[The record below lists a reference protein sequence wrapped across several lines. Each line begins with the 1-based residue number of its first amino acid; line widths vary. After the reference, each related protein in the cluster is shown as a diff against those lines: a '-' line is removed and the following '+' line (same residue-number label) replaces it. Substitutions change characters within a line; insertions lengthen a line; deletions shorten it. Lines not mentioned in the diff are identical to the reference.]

1 MNSMTRR
8 AAWPLGLII
17 ALCSFGS
24 SAAGPVTGQRP
35 LLVIMVEYS
44 DSTFTNAQYRTDF
57 ESRIFGPG
65 DPCVAGYF
73 TETSHGSFT
82 YAPAANGET
91 DGVADGLVSV
101 TMNISVD
108 DIPEGND
115 YRRDAMALADQYFNY
130 NLYDSNRDGTIQNH
144 ELAVLVIHATGGE
157 TGKTRTA
164 SPTTLDKVRLGSLPV
179 AVMSD
184 LAPDYVL
191 YHELAHVVDY
201 FGYTGDDLYNLRD
214 GLQIHAM
221 KWDVAVGGGVAP
233 GASRYEEIALELD
246 AGQLGTNLGV
256 SAYRDQNGQLSLAA
270 YDLVSERYPVVGPI
284 ARAGL
289 AADLSVAQL
298 TTLRVVTACQLQDGR
313 FKLIVW
319 DMDFNWT
326 FTRRDDYTGGHA
338 SDLAVTA
345 VSSSRVV
352 VALRTVDGLLKFIA
366 FDVSRGGDLTRLG
379 SLVPG
384 DEATEINLLK
394 LSSTRVVAAFRSA
407 GGNLKVISVD
417 LSNADEIAV
426 LGTLTTDPAT
436 DIDLAQVSLR
446 RVVTSSRQE
455 SGAIAVRLFN
465 VSRAGVVTQ
474 LGSWEGGAVCDSSI
488 QCTGRSDPITS
499 DMTPRTSV
507 IAGLSLRRLAVAWVD
522 PDKLMQVRTL
532 DYVEDGTTLTEV
544 GSYTSEDTYLS
555 TRLVWISGASFATFA
570 QIDGQVW
577 TGNHFGLLGGY
588 TNRRMVHFD
597 PYTKLKLGWL
607 PYTELSGP
615 PGSSVAYS
623 LLPMG
628 SGSAHAV
635 VVRVPGHRETEYFIL
650 EVRNRDSVYESAL
663 NDEGLAIWH
672 VDEEKPY
679 PHPFVSLEWLGG
691 SSETALWSA
700 DEADLLRYSGRSNP
714 AGSRW
719 SDFSLSGISVRG
731 IEGFEPGGISFV
743 IRF

>member
-1 MNSMTRR
+1 MSSMTRR

-17 ALCSFGS
+17 ALCSLGS
-24 SAAGPVTGQRP
+24 SAAGPVAGERP
-35 LLVIMVEYS
+35 LLVIMVEYN
-44 DSTFTNAQYRTDF
+44 DSTFANPQYRTDF
-57 ESRIFGPG
+57 ASRIFGPG
-65 DPCVAGYF
+65 DPSVTGYF
-73 TETSHGSFT
+73 RETSHGSFT
-82 YAPAANGET
+82 YVPAANGET
-91 DGVADGLVSV
+91 DGAADGLVSV

-108 DIPEGND
+108 DIPEGDD
-115 YRRDAMALADQYFNY
+115 YRRDALALADQYFNF

-157 TGKTRTA
+157 TGKTRKA
-164 SPTTLDKVRLGSLPV
+164 SDVTLDKVQLGSLPV

-184 LAPDYVL
+184 LAPYYVL
-191 YHELAHVVDY
+191 CHELAHVVDY

-214 GLQIHAM
+214 GLKTHAM
-221 KWDVAVGGGVAP
+221 KWDVAAGGGVAP

-246 AGQLGTNLGV
+246 ASQLGTNLGV
-256 SAYRDQNGQLSLAA
+256 SAYRNQNGQLSLAA
-270 YDLVSERYPVVGPI
+270 YDLVSERYPVIGPI
-284 ARAGL
+284 ARAGV

-326 FTRRDDYTGGHA
+326 WTRRGDYTGGHA

-352 VALRTVDGLLKFIA
+352 LALRTNGGSLKLVA
-366 FDVSRGGDLTRLG
+366 FDVSRGGGLTRLG

-384 DEATEINLLK
+384 DEASEINLLK
-394 LSSTRVVAAFRSA
+394 LSSTRVIAAFRSA
-407 GGNLKVISVD
+407 GGHLKVTSVG
-417 LSNADEIAV
+417 LSNAGEFTV
-426 LGTLTTDPAT
+426 LSTLTTDPAT

-455 SGAIAVRLFN
+455 SGALAVRLFN
-465 VSRAGVVTQ
+465 INRAGLVTQ
-474 LGSWEGGAVCDSSI
+474 LGSWEGGAVCDSSV
-488 QCTGRSDPITS
+488 QCTGKSDPIAS
-499 DMTPRTSV
+499 DRTPRTSV
-507 IAGLSLRRLAVAWVD
+507 IGGLTLRRLAVAWVD

-532 DYVEDGTTLTEV
+532 DYAEDGMTLTEV
-544 GSYTSEDTYLS
+544 GSYASEDTYLS
-555 TRLVWISGASFATFA
+555 TKLVWISGSSFATFA

-577 TGNHFGLLGGY
+577 TGNRFGLLGGN
-588 TNRRMVHFD
+588 TRDRLVHFD

-607 PYTELSGP
+607 PYTELSGS
-615 PGSSVAYS
+615 PGSSVPYS

-628 SGSAHAV
+628 YSSAEAV
-635 VVRVPGHRETEYFIL
+635 VLRVPGHRETEYFIL
-650 EVRNRDSVYESAL
+650 EVRNRDSVYEVAL

-672 VDEEKPY
+672 VDEEKAY

-700 DEADLLRYSGRSNP
+700 DDADLLHYSGRSDP

-719 SDFSLSGISVRG
+719 SDFSLSGVAIRS
-731 IEGFEPGGISFV
+731 IEGFDPGGISFV

>member
-1 MNSMTRR
+1 MSSMTRR

-17 ALCSFGS
+17 ALCSLGS
-24 SAAGPVTGQRP
+24 PEARPVTGQRP

-44 DSTFTNAQYRTDF
+44 DSTFASPQFRSGY
-57 ESRIFGPG
+57 EARIFGPG
-65 DPCVAGYF
+65 DPCVTAYF
-73 TETSHGSFT
+73 NETSHGSFT
-82 YAPAANGET
+82 YIAATTGET
-91 DGVADGLVSV
+91 EGAADGLVRV
-101 TMNISVD
+101 TMNVSVHNLPD
-108 DIPEGND
+108 G
-115 YRRDAMALADQYFNY
+115 YRRDALALADPYFNY
-130 NLYDSNRDGTIQNH
+130 GAYDTDRDGTIENS
-144 ELAVLVIHATGGE
+144 ELAVLVIQANGGDE
-157 TGKTRTA
+157 AGKVREA
-164 SPTTLDKVRLGSLPV
+164 DAVVLDKVSLGNLPV
-179 AVMSD
+179 AVISEFV
-184 LAPDYVL
+184 PDYTL
-191 YHELAHVVDY
+191 YHELAHLVDY

-214 GLQIHAM
+214 GLKIHAM
-221 KWDVAVGGGVAP
+221 KWDVAAGGGVAP

-246 AGQLGTNLGV
+246 ASQLGTNLGV
-256 SAYRDQNGQLSLAA
+256 AAYRNQNGQLSLAA
-270 YDLVSERYPVVGPI
+270 YDLVSERYPVIGPI
-284 ARAGL
+284 ARAGV

-298 TTLRVVTACQLQDGR
+298 STLRAVTAFQLQDGR

-326 FTRRDDYTGGHA
+326 WTRRGDYTGGHA

-352 VALRTVDGLLKFIA
+352 LALRTNGGLLKLVA

-384 DEATEINLLK
+384 DEASEINLLK
-394 LSSTRVVAAFRSA
+394 LSSTRVVAAFRTA
-407 GGNLKVISVD
+407 GGNLKVLSVD
-417 LSNADEIAV
+417 LSNAGEFTV
-426 LGTLTTDPAT
+426 QGELTADAAS

-455 SGAIAVRLFN
+455 SGTLAVRLFN
-465 VSRAGVVTQ
+465 ISRAGLVTQ
-474 LGSWEGGAVCDSSI
+474 LGSWEGGAVCDSSV
-488 QCTGRSDPITS
+488 QCTGKSDPITS
-499 DMTPRTSV
+499 DRTPRTS
-507 IAGLSLRRLAVAWVD
+507 IIGGLAHRRLAVAWID
-522 PDKLMQVRTL
+522 TDKLMQVRTL
-532 DYVEDGTTLTEV
+532 AYAEDWLTLTEV

-555 TRLVWISGASFATFA
+555 TRLVWISGSSFATFA

-577 TGNHFGLLGGY
+577 TGNHFGLLGGS
-588 TNRRMVHFD
+588 TRDRLVHFD

-607 PYTELSGP
+607 PYTEISGS
-615 PGSSVAYS
+615 PGSSAAYS

-628 SGSAHAV
+628 SGSAQAV
-635 VVRVPGHRETEYFIL
+635 ILRVPGHRETEYFIL

-731 IEGFEPGGISFV
+731 IEGFDPGGISFV